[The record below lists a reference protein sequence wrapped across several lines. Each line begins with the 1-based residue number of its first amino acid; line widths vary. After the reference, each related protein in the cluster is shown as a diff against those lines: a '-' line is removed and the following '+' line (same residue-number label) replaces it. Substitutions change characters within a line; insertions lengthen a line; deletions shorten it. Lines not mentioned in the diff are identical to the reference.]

1 MSSANIELNIETK
14 SSEDFPMVA
23 QYLNKEI
30 GIINLKEED
39 RTFFIKKIEMVDN
52 YYEVPRTMDIIS
64 AIEITGK
71 FERDSNISNISDIY
85 NKIKSIDIEIGDEI
99 ITKIY
104 LQNNICNISSNNYFY
119 TIHIP
124 LDNILYNIGFIPII
138 SLPYHDIKIHVK
150 YYGQNNF
157 DFYLLGAVLNS
168 NIRRLY
174 LENPVYL
181 LFKDFHKYDGVI
193 HGNQLKIMNECGRGM
208 NSTNMISSIY
218 FNFEINVRSRLKY
231 IELKTGNNRSI
242 TIIPLSQ
249 IRYINDYQFIIDKF
263 YYKIFLYNTVII
275 EFGLTQQFYQVNFSM
290 ITTNYNILAIENGVG
305 EKVFMNLSRSIS
317 GDITYGYDKIPEN
330 IYQEKVVPKADM
342 ICAISHAEFEEGEER
357 IICGGCFS
365 SYRKESI
372 EMWFHS
378 KNKRM
383 CPCCREE
390 DSEWWYY

>member
-1 MSSANIELNIETK
+1 MSSAILELNIESK

-52 YYEVPRTMDIIS
+52 CYEVPRTMDIIT

-71 FERDSNISNISDIY
+71 FERGSTITNIY
-85 NKIKSIDIEIGDEI
+85 TKIKWIEIEIGGEI

-104 LQNNICNISSNNYFY
+104 LQNNICDISANNYFY

-124 LDNILYNIGFIPII
+124 LNNILYNIGFIPVI

-150 YYGQNNF
+150 YYGQDSY
-157 DFYLLGAVLNS
+157 DFYLLGAVFNS
-168 NIRRLY
+168 NFRRIY
-174 LENPVYL
+174 LEKPTYL
-181 LFKDFHKYDGVI
+181 LFKDFYKYDGII

-218 FNFEINVRSRLKY
+218 FNFETNIRSRLKY

-242 TIIPLSQ
+242 TVIPLSH

-263 YYKIFLYNTVII
+263 YYKTFLYNSIVI
-275 EFGLTQQFYQVNFSM
+275 EFGLTYEFYQINFSM

-390 DSEWWYY
+390 DNEWWYY

>member
-1 MSSANIELNIETK
+1 MSSAIQELNIETE
-14 SSEDFPMVA
+14 SSKDFPMVA

-52 YYEVPRTMDIIS
+52 CYEVPRTMDIIS

-71 FERDSNISNISDIY
+71 FENQNRMSEIY
-85 NKIKSIDIEIGDEI
+85 NKIKWFEIEIGGEI
-99 ITKIY
+99 ITRIY
-104 LQNNICNISSNNYFY
+104 LENDICEIISNNYFY
-119 TIHIP
+119 TIHIS
-124 LDNILYNIGFIPII
+124 LDKILYNVGFIPVI
-138 SLPYHDIKIHVK
+138 SLPYHDIKIHVRN
-150 YYGQNNF
+150 YGQDNF

-174 LENPVYL
+174 LENPTYL
-181 LFKDFHKYDGVI
+181 LFKDFYKYDGVI
-193 HGNQLKIMNECGRGM
+193 HGNQLKLMNNCGRGM

-218 FNFEINVRSRLKY
+218 FNFETNIRSRLKY
-231 IELKTGNNRSI
+231 IELKTGNNRYI
-242 TIIPLSQ
+242 TVIPLSQ

-263 YYKIFLYNTVII
+263 YYKIFLYNTVVI
-275 EFGLTQQFYQVNFSM
+275 EFGLTYQFYQIKFSI
-290 ITTNYNILAIENGVG
+290 ITTNYNILAIENGFG
-305 EKVFMNLSRSIS
+305 GKAFNNLNRSIS
-317 GDITYGYDKIPEN
+317 GNITFGYDKIPDN
-330 IYQEKVVPKADM
+330 IYQEKVVPKADT
-342 ICAISHAEFEEGEER
+342 ICAISHFEFEEGEER
-357 IICGGCFS
+357 IICGYCFS

-390 DSEWWYY
+390 DSEWWWH